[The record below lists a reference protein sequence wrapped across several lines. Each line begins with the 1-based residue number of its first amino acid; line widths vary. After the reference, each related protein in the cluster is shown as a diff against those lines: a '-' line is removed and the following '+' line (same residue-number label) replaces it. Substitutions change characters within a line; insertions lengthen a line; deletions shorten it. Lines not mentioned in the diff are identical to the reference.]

1 MVKFDSHPPS
11 NQEKR
16 MRTLIHKPL
25 CALRDLLTGPRNLIR
40 KRLDKL
46 LDYEVLEAKS
56 NLSYEEQDVVNTY
69 RWREEHHSLSVCC
82 FCWFGLKF
90 ESFKW

>member
-1 MVKFDSHPPS
+1 
-11 NQEKR
+11 

-25 CALRDLLTGPRNLIR
+25 CALRDLLVGPRNLIR

-56 NLSYEEQDVVNTY
+56 TSLSYEEQAVANTY
-69 RWREEHHSLSVCC
+69 RYLHSFHQLY
-82 FCWFGLKF
+82 K
-90 ESFKW
+90 